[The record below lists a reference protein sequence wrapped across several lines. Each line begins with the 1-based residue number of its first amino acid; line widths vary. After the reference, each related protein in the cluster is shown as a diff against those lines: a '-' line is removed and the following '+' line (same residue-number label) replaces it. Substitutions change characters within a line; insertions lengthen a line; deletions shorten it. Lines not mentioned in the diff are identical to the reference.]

1 MQHYDVT
8 SLLTICK
15 IFKGVQILEKF
26 GWIWLFQ
33 QVQGYRGG
41 GRRWRGGGGYEG
53 RFHVWKGGADFP
65 RPPTHFSPSYVLSL
79 RQDPKVTSDTLK
91 AYRTYNI

>member
-1 MQHYDVT
+1 MDLALPASSRS
-8 SLLTICK
+8 SLGG
-15 IFKGVQILEKF
+15 KGGVRE
-26 GWIWLFQ
+26 GE
-33 QVQGYRGG
+33 
-41 GRRWRGGGGYEG
+41 YEG